1 MVFILHTFYELEQRT
16 VLFIRANGVVYDKMS
31 AKFVM

>member
-16 VLFIRANGVVYDKMS
+16 FLFIRANGVVYDKMS